1 MERKE
6 LYCNILENK
15 NVKNYKE
22 NELFEEEKIKDFLLY
37 NFDIYVEKIFK
48 NVNVRIPEYNR
59 PVEYDILIF
68 GRTSGGHQRTIGIEL
83 KKSGNL
89 TKVVSQAITRKP
101 YVDYQFILV
110 DDEVN
115 WIVDYI
121 IYFLITSDESLK
133 KKFYRIGIIN
143 ENYKLIKQPRYKKKL
158 YNYKINI

>member
-1 MERKE
+1 MKE
-6 LYCNILENK
+6 DELFCNILENK
-15 NVKNYKE
+15 IIKNYKE
-22 NELFEEEKIKDFLLY
+22 NELLDEGKIKDFLLY

-48 NVNVRIPEYNR
+48 NVNVRIPEYKR
-59 PVEYDILIF
+59 PIEYDVLIF
-68 GRTSGGHQRTIGIEL
+68 GKTSGGHPRVVGVEL

-89 TKVVSQAITRKP
+89 NKAVSQAIVRKP

-121 IYFLITSDESLK
+121 IYFLITSDESLNK
-133 KKFYRIGIIN
+133 EFYRIGIIN

-158 YNYKINI
+158 YNYKKN